1 MNMILLNIWVT
12 IFLLTSFFS
21 SLYTIKKFSITGNTK
36 AISPIISLIILF
48 LTLGIILSLFY
59 IFPTFIQY
67 YIYLVFGVLSIGS
80 ALWYTQHMSFIY
92 KIALIICFVIVYV
105 LRFVIPSSITHNV
118 LIIFSL
124 VWLGSFLIQ
133 LNFLN
138 KKSFFIVTLI
148 WIIYDILFVW
158 LTSVSSQVNLVSK
171 QIQFPMGLEVE
182 GNLVGT
188 GDLLFATILVHI
200 LQTKEKKIV
209 AISMLIGSLLL
220 VDLFHLLIYPLY
232 TLPLLIIWGPIILF
246 LLKRQVG
253 KN

>member
-1 MNMILLNIWVT
+1 
-12 IFLLTSFFS
+12 
-21 SLYTIKKFSITGNTK
+21 
-36 AISPIISLIILF
+36 
-48 LTLGIILSLFY
+48 
-59 IFPTFIQY
+59 
-67 YIYLVFGVLSIGS
+67 
-80 ALWYTQHMSFIY
+80 
-92 KIALIICFVIVYV
+92 
-105 LRFVIPSSITHNV
+105 
-118 LIIFSL
+118 
-124 VWLGSFLIQ
+124 
-133 LNFLN
+133 
-138 KKSFFIVTLI
+138 
-148 WIIYDILFVW
+148 
-158 LTSVSSQVNLVSK
+158 
-171 QIQFPMGLEVE
+171 MGLEVE